1 MVGAAS
7 SAGAST
13 GASSAG
19 ASTGASGAVSDVS
32 AVVPGSAPGAVSE
45 SGSPRGVNACTSA
58 LIMELPISTIEFFK
72 SVGASAGAASTS
84 VAASAAGS
92 TTAVGAVSVVSG
104 TGSATFMSSGEATE
118 DPSVPLD
125 VAQPMILGRRTS
137 GSVSIALIASEENPR
152 SQKTKTK
159 MRMTSKKEERG
170 RRRVTEASCPHG
182 SCLVVH
188 PRPLDGSSGR
198 VGRDAFG
205 DSRRGPAGRGPRRL
219 RVQSRVWCRGL
230 VFALLDRESVLSD
243 SAVSSVSMAM
253 Y

>member
-1 MVGAAS
+1 
-7 SAGAST
+7 
-13 GASSAG
+13 
-19 ASTGASGAVSDVS
+19 
-32 AVVPGSAPGAVSE
+32 
-45 SGSPRGVNACTSA
+45 
-58 LIMELPISTIEFFK
+58 
-72 SVGASAGAASTS
+72 
-84 VAASAAGS
+84 
-92 TTAVGAVSVVSG
+92 VSVVSG

-118 DPSVPLD
+118 DPAVPLD

-170 RRRVTEASCPHG
+170 RRRVTEAPCPHG